1 MIELLK
7 NSDIQASLVSDCEQ
21 QPSGKTRRDFRI
33 ASKEKTMESTQI
45 VSGPRFLGVDA
56 GTDTLKLVELVQ
68 ADGGWQLQRRFRL
81 EHGKEPQP
89 LLDRL
94 YREWDAATLAGA
106 ASTGR
111 LGRQFS
117 LTRVPLQQAQCRAFR
132 FFFPDTEGT
141 LVSVGSHGFSVL
153 EIRPNGREVFR
164 ENSRCSQG
172 TGNFLRQL
180 TGRFSL
186 TVEEASVLCAD
197 VERAATL
204 SGRCQVIL
212 KTDLTHL
219 ANKGENREEIL
230 AGLFDAVCEN
240 VLNLMKPGSCPG
252 PVVLIGGVSQSA
264 RVQRTFRDR
273 LAKYGYELR
282 VPGEDG
288 LYWEALG
295 AALLAAEQSLPAPSV
310 EHLLAA
316 CDGAALE
323 RTPALATCLSRV
335 RRMPVQAWAARNGC
349 DRDLILGLDIG
360 STGAK
365 AVAVDAATEATV
377 WDAYRETQGAPVEA
391 AQALWRQFLESP
403 MGGEHVRGASVTGS
417 GREIVGSLL
426 TKCYGPDAVFIQNE
440 IAAHAAGACHYDAR
454 VDTIFEIG
462 GQDAKYIRLQHGRVI
477 DCAMNEA
484 CSAGTGSFI
493 EEQGR
498 KFAGIE
504 KVAQLGAAALVAPE
518 GVSLGQHCSVF
529 MAEIIDE
536 AVGAGLAQNTIIAG
550 LYDSIIQNYLNRVK
564 GSRTVGQVIFCQGMP
579 FAADALAAAVA
590 RQTGSEVVIPPN
602 PGTVGALGIALLA
615 RADLAWREVTP
626 LDLRLFLDAKVEER
640 STFICN
646 AIVGCG
652 APGNHCRIDRLRT
665 RVAGTAGM
673 FTWGGAC
680 ALHERATRRRKLPD
694 RAPQPF
700 EEREHLIADL
710 LARLGPDRGGR
721 RVALSDEFILK
732 ELFPYFVTFLHE
744 LGCDLRTMS
753 GADAATLKRG
763 IRESHVPFC
772 APMQLFHGVAGRL
785 RETDADFVF
794 APIMRSTL
802 RVADEAH
809 AKVCPVVQSAPYLL
823 RLDLADKGTAQW
835 LSPEI
840 EIGARGLDSPEF
852 RASCARL
859 AGLLGVTGD
868 KWEHAHQAA
877 VAAQRHFS
885 EQCGEIGARA
895 LAFCQQQNITP
906 VVVLGRPYTIY
917 NPILNSNVP
926 AILREQGAV
935 AIPVDCYPVA
945 ADAPLLGRV
954 YWGYAQRLL
963 RAAHLVRRTPGVY
976 SVYCSNYSCGPD
988 SFNLHFF
995 SYVMEGKPF
1004 AIIETDGH
1012 AGDAGTKT
1020 RIEAFLHCVA
1030 QDRASKGSGAAP
1042 QDLAAM
1048 ERSVCDFTM
1057 LDKQAETLLV
1067 PWMGA
1072 TSHITASCFRAAGF
1086 KAEALAMPN
1095 RQTLQV
1101 GRRHTSGKECV
1112 PVSLTLGRL
1121 LEKLQSNPNGRFAY
1135 MMPRTNGPCRMGMY
1149 HLLQKVV
1156 IERLG
1161 AGDRCRFVSPGE
1173 SDFFAG
1179 LPPGFTTLFLTGAI
1193 AQDMLHNALLY
1204 VRPTELHRGAANEIY
1219 ARRTAELY
1227 ALIERQHRAI
1237 RSRAQA
1243 IIQVVTGR
1251 LFGIRR
1257 LLQAAAT
1264 EFAAVHG
1271 DGVLPVVQLVGEIYV
1286 RNDAFAN
1293 DGIIAKLEARGMR
1306 VRCAAVNEFFEYVDH
1321 CNQQIVPSG
1330 RIDRVISFLK
1340 ERIRHVAWEAMARH
1354 LPLPGP
1360 VSVTDV
1366 AHAAIDYIAGDVGGE
1381 TVLTLGWSLHNW
1393 RKGEIAAVVNVGP
1406 LECMPT
1412 RIAESQFFHAAE
1424 REGLPTLTLTF
1435 NGDPLAEDVLD
1446 NFAFE
1451 VHARHRAEKPS
1462 LKKTVASFGER
1473 RAGVP
1478 DELCSSG
1485 CETNSD
1491 QRAGNGHP
1499 LPFAPRICDES
1510 ACFRWS
1516 TQSVVPTTLLVWHG
1530 EGQEFVPT
1538 RRL

>member
-1 MIELLK
+1 MTS
-7 NSDIQASLVSDCEQ
+7 NCVDGAC
-21 QPSGKTRRDFRI
+21 R
-33 ASKEKTMESTQI
+33 EKESTQI
-45 VSGPRFLGVDA
+45 GPGPRFLGVDA
-56 GTDTLKLVELVQ
+56 GTDTLKLVELAQV
-68 ADGGWQLQRRFRL
+68 DGRWQLQRRCRL

-94 YREWDAATLAGA
+94 YREWGAATLAGA

-117 LTRVPLQQAQCRAFR
+117 LARVPLQQAQCRAFR

-186 TVEEASVLCAD
+186 TVEEASALCAD
-197 VERAATL
+197 VEHAAAL

-240 VLNLMKPGSCPG
+240 VLNLLKPGSCPG

-310 EHLLAA
+310 EHLFAA
-316 CDGAALE
+316 SDGAALE

-335 RRMPVQAWAARNGC
+335 RRMPPQAWAARNGC
-349 DRDLILGLDIG
+349 DRDLIFGLDIG

-365 AVAVDAATEATV
+365 AVALDAATQVTV

-403 MGGEHVRGASVTGS
+403 VGGERVRGASVTGS

-426 TKCYGPDAVFIQNE
+426 TKCYGPEAVFIQNE

-504 KVAQLGAAALVAPE
+504 KVAQLGTAALAAPE
-518 GVSLGQHCSVF
+518 GVSLGQQCSVF

-590 RQTGSEVVIPPN
+590 RQTGSEVIIPPN

-615 RADLAWREVTP
+615 RADLAWRQVAP
-626 LDLRLFLDAKVEER
+626 LDLRLFLEAKVEER

-710 LARLGPDRGGR
+710 LARLGPDRGGT

-744 LGCDLRTMS
+744 LGCDLRTVS

-809 AKVCPVVQSAPYLL
+809 AKVCPIVQSAPYLL
-823 RLDLADKGTAQW
+823 RLDLAGKGTAQW

-840 EIGARGLDSPEF
+840 DIGARGLDSPEF

-859 AGLLGVTGD
+859 AASLGVDGG
-868 KWEHAHQAA
+868 KWERAHQAA
-877 VAAQRHFS
+877 IAAQSRFA
-885 EQCGEIGARA
+885 EQCSEIGARA

-926 AILREQGAV
+926 AILRDQGAI
-935 AIPVDCYPVA
+935 AIPADCYPVA
-945 ADAPLLGRV
+945 GDAPMLGRV

-963 RAAHLVRRTPGVY
+963 RAAELVRRTPGVY

-1030 QDRASKGSGAAP
+1030 QDRASKGPGAAP

-1048 ERSVCDFTM
+1048 ERSLCDFTTV
-1057 LDKQAETLLV
+1057 DKQTETVLV
-1067 PWMGA
+1067 PWMGLN
-1072 TSHITASCFRAAGF
+1072 SHVTAACLRASGF
-1086 KAEALAMPN
+1086 LAEALAMPD
-1095 RQTLQV
+1095 RQTLQI

-1121 LEKLQSNPNGRFAY
+1121 LEKLQNEPDGRFAY

-1149 HLLQKVV
+1149 HLLQKIVV
-1156 IERLG
+1156 ERLG
-1161 AGDRCRFVSPGE
+1161 AGDRCRFVSPCE
-1173 SDFFAG
+1173 SDYFAG
-1179 LPPGFTTLFLTGAI
+1179 MPPGFTTLFLAGFVG
-1193 AQDMLHNALLY
+1193 QDMLHDALLY
-1204 VRPTELHRGAANEIY
+1204 VRPTELHPGAANEIY
-1219 ARRTAELY
+1219 ARRTAELH
-1227 ALIERQHRAI
+1227 ALIDRQDSAI

-1243 IIQVVTGR
+1243 VTQVVTGR

-1257 LLQAAAT
+1257 LLQAAAA

-1271 DGVLPVVQLVGEIYV
+1271 DRVLPVVQLVGEIYV

-1293 DGIIAKLEARGMR
+1293 DGVIAKLEARGVR
-1306 VRCAAVNEFFEYVDH
+1306 VRCAAVNEWFGYTNH
-1321 CNQQIVPSG
+1321 CNQQIDLPG
-1330 RIDRVISFLK
+1330 KIDRVINFLK
-1340 ERIRHVAWEAMARH
+1340 ERIRHVAWEAMASH
-1354 LPLPGP
+1354 LPLPEP
-1360 VSVTDV
+1360 VSVTDI
-1366 AHAAIDYIAGDVGGE
+1366 ADAAIDYIAGDVGGE

-1451 VHARHRAEKPS
+1451 VHARHRAGKPGS
-1462 LKKTVASFGER
+1462 SKTVAPLGKWR
-1473 RAGVP
+1473 TGVP
-1478 DELCSSG
+1478 EELCNSG
-1485 CETNSD
+1485 CETNSY
-1491 QRAGNGHP
+1491 QRAVNGQ
-1499 LPFAPRICDES
+1499 PFPFVSMSCNES
-1510 ACFRWS
+1510 VGFGWPA
-1516 TQSVVPTTLLVWHG
+1516 QSVVPTTLLVWHG
-1530 EGQEFVPT
+1530 EGHEFIPT
-1538 RRL
+1538 KRL